1 MNAQEIKPSLAA
13 ALHSLAQ
20 SQLQAQASRSIGLDA
35 TAIGVVGADAA
46 LAAIVAGVRPYH
58 QVWSIALAAIGL
70 SLGLALRALLVKGGK
85 RAGPLVADILY
96 DRETHDDEEL
106 EQWLIEDLAA
116 DMIVNRRALARKMP
130 LLTGAIALMG
140 LAIILAFAGLVV

>member
-1 MNAQEIKPSLAA
+1 MYLAEPPGLHFAPDRKRTDYRWRDARLGRA
-13 ALHSLAQ
+13 AS
-20 SQLQAQASRSIGLDA
+20 
-35 TAIGVVGADAA
+35 V
-46 LAAIVAGVRPYH
+46 H